1 MSLSFFVFKNYFS
14 YFSAVTRIKM
24 YIKFGYIAV
33 EENRR
38 NLEIRWIHAIA
49 ENEHFRRE
57 NR

>member
-1 MSLSFFVFKNYFS
+1 
-14 YFSAVTRIKM
+14 M

-38 NLEIRWIHAIA
+38 NLEIRSIHAIA